1 MATNASASPP
11 LQLATA
17 SRPLAFAA
25 GGGGGALLAGGSGGG
40 VATGRGR
47 GRAQRRVVA
56 ARSVA
61 NDRDVQGPVSPEEG
75 TWLHP
80 PAGSDVSVDGWV
92 AMRFELM
99 WVAADCDK
107 GV

>member
-17 SRPLAFAA
+17 SRPLTFSA
-25 GGGGGALLAGGSGGG
+25 GGGALLAGGSGGG
-40 VATGRGR
+40 VATGRGQ

-61 NDRDVQGPVSPEEG
+61 SDRDVQGPVSPEEG